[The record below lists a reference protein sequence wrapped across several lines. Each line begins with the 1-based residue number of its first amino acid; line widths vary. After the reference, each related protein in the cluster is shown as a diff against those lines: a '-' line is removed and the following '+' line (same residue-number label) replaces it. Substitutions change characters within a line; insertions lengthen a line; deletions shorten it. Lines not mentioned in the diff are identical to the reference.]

1 MKVLVVGAN
10 GKVARH
16 FADQIKEHPSI
27 AEIAVIR
34 SEAQLSFFEK
44 RKIETVLLDIINNS
58 IEDFSAAMKE
68 VDSVVFSAGAGGKG
82 LDKTIMVDL
91 DGAIKVMTAAEQANV
106 KRFVMVS
113 TFKTGRKEISR
124 EIKANSSLAPYTIA
138 KNYADE
144 WLKHRTNL
152 DWTIIHPGS
161 LTDDAGSGKITLAD
175 SLTEELE
182 KTSIPR
188 EDVAAVILAV
198 LENANTIGKEFEIIT
213 GDTPI
218 KAAVQSF
225 KG

>member
-16 FADQIKEHPSI
+16 FADQVKEHPTI
-27 AEIAVIR
+27 AEKAVIR
-34 SEAQLSFFEK
+34 SEEQLVFFK
-44 RKIETVLLDIINNS
+44 DRKIETVLLDIINNS
-58 IEDFSAAMKE
+58 IEEFSAAMKD
-68 VDSVVFSAGAGGKG
+68 VDAVVFSAGAGGKG

-91 DGAIKVMTAAEQANV
+91 DGAIKIMTAAQQAEV

-144 WLKHRTNL
+144 WLKNRTDL

-161 LTDDAGSGKITLAD
+161 LTDEKGTGKITLAD
-175 SLTEELE
+175 SLTKELE
-182 KTSIPR
+182 KAFIPR
-188 EDVAAVILAV
+188 EDVATVILAV
-198 LENANTIGKEFEIIT
+198 LENPNTIGKEFEIIT
-213 GDTPI
+213 GETPI
-218 KAAVQSF
+218 KTALESY
-225 KG
+225 K